1 MTEADIMKG
10 AKIRLNN
17 KVYTVSY
24 YYWSIEGNF
33 VAFEN
38 YKELPLKEVLQKGEL
53 VKKANDDFKPE
64 TLGFMTSE
72 TNDYESENNCEVK
85 NITTI
90 EDQPKKKRG
99 RPKGS
104 KNKVKKVTKIKAK
117 KRGRPAKKGRAKK

>member
-24 YYWSIEGNF
+24 YYWSTEGNF

-64 TLGFMTSE
+64 SLGFMTSQ
-72 TNDYESENNCEVK
+72 TNDYDSENNCEVK